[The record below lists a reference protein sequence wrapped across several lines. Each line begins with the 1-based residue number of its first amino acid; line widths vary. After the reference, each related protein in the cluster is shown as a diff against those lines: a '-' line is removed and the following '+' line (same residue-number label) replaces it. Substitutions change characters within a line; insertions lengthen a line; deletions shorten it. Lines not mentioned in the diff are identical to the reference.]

1 MSSCSCVLAGKTIK
15 ALSQF
20 LEKTAAR
27 RVLHCDKTLR
37 TADGL
42 FGLDE
47 VNENVE
53 GDGCPEQICRELQET
68 LITDFSAPAEN
79 RNVYITLSARDALS
93 KLFYAAR
100 ITAN

>member
-1 MSSCSCVLAGKTIK
+1 M
-15 ALSQF
+15 
-20 LEKTAAR
+20 
-27 RVLHCDKTLR
+27 LHCDKTLR